1 VCASGDLTDG
11 AGHVLIT
18 AYPVLRPDGAW
29 ALLAANKDQ
38 ENAHRAAIR
47 FDNTV
52 HHRSGASAGSVA
64 AIVFGR
70 AEYQWH
76 PDVAGEMA
84 DPHGPPASTTVEA
97 RPDTI
102 FTLPAASI
110 TVQRGKVVM
119 RSVPMQDAH

>member
-1 VCASGDLTDG
+1 MCASGDLTDG

-18 AYPVLRPDGAW
+18 AYPVLRPDGDW
-29 ALLAANKDQ
+29 ALLLVNKDQ
-38 ENAHRAAIR
+38 ENAQRVAIR
-47 FDNTV
+47 FDDTV
-52 HHRSGASAGSVA
+52 HHRSGAFAGSVA

-76 PDVAGEMA
+76 PDVDGGMA
-84 DPHGPPASTTVEA
+84 DPDGPPASTTVEA

-110 TVQRGKVVM
+110 AVLRGKVMM
-119 RSVPMQDAH
+119 RSVPVQDAH

>member
-1 VCASGDLTDG
+1 
-11 AGHVLIT
+11 VLIT

-29 ALLAANKDQ
+29 ALLAVNQDL
-38 ENAHRAAIR
+38 ENAHRVAIR
-47 FDNTV
+47 FGGTV
-52 HHRSGASAGSVA
+52 HHRSGVVAGSGA

-76 PDVAGEMA
+76 PDVDGEMA
-84 DPHGPPASTTVEA
+84 DPDGPPASTTVEA

-110 TVQRGKVVM
+110 TVLRGKVVM
-119 RSVPMQDAH
+119 RSVLMQDAH